1 MRIIDRCQ
9 AEYRMRITREKLL
22 KLSESYVQ
30 QRSRKDRSIQCAYL
44 TGSLLREYPFINGTT
59 DVDIIMIHSDLA
71 QAYREVTGISEE
83 ATFDIYH
90 YPKSYFAN
98 PRNLRTDPWIGSSL
112 CFDPVVLFGKGHW
125 YEFVLSSV
133 EASFFLPENIMQRAL
148 VFNNNAHR
156 YFYQLQRL
164 ANSKYE
170 TTYVFNYL
178 LCIENAVNSVA
189 CLSKKPLTM
198 RHFLQ
203 DFNECCA
210 EVGNTSLVSETEK
223 LFTDQ
228 TSIEQHYTYYY
239 QFWNYYF
246 DYFSNYVKEDFFP
259 EYGKFRHPYYTK
271 AVEAFW
277 EAHLPSAIWIM
288 LNTWTH
294 IFSAMNMENNES
306 FHSFLGMNGLTPAQ
320 GPKRLEEID
329 HFLEHVDDT
338 IDNWGKS
345 HGIEDGT
352 SIYLE

>member
-1 MRIIDRCQ
+1 MK
-9 AEYRMRITREKLL
+9 ITREKLT
-22 KLSESYVQ
+22 KLSESYIA
-30 QRSRKDRSIQCAYL
+30 QRARKDRSIVCAYL

-83 ATFDIYH
+83 ASFDIYH
-90 YPKSYFAN
+90 YPKQYFAN

-112 CFDPVVLFGKGHW
+112 CYDPIVLYGKGHW

-133 EASFFLPENIMQRAL
+133 EASFFLPETTMQRAL
-148 VFNNNAHR
+148 VFNNESHK
-156 YFYQLQRL
+156 YFLKLQQL
-164 ANSKYE
+164 ANTKYE

-189 CLSKKPLTM
+189 CLNKKPLTM

-203 DFNECCA
+203 DFNECCT
-210 EVGNTSLVSETEK
+210 ELSNPDLVAETEK
-223 LFTDQ
+223 LFTEQPLDQ
-228 TSIEQHYTYYY
+228 YYKY
-239 QFWNYYF
+239 YFQYWNYYF

-259 EYGKFRHPYYTK
+259 EYGKFRLPYFTK

-277 EAHLPSAIWIM
+277 EAHLPSAVWIM

-294 IFSAMNMENNES
+294 IFSAMNMEYNES
-306 FHSFLGMNGLTPAQ
+306 FHSFLGMNGLTPMQART
-320 GPKRLEEID
+320 RLPQID
-329 HFLEHVDDT
+329 HFLEQIDDT

-345 HGIEDGT
+345 HGIDEET
-352 SIYLE
+352 QIYIGQ